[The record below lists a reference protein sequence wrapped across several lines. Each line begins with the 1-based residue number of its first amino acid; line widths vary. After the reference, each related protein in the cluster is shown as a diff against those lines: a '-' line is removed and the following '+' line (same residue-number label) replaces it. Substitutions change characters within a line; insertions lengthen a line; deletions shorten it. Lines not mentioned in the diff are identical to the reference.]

1 MCISRS
7 EMTEKYYDMVYRL
20 ALSRTK
26 SRTHAEDVSQ
36 EVFLRFL
43 KTDKVFESE
52 EHIRA
57 WLLRVCINLSK
68 NIVSSFWNRNRRSWE
83 DFAETLCFTEE
94 TDKRLFETVMGL
106 PEKYRIVIHLFYY
119 EGYSVQEISKL
130 LHRREGT
137 VKSHLSRGRKILK
150 LELQEDWSDDE

>member
-1 MCISRS
+1 MKLP
-7 EMTEKYYDMVYRL
+7 TEDVIRNHQERL
-20 ALSRTK
+20 YATAFSICRNAAD
-26 SRTHAEDVSQ
+26 AEDVVQDTIVKYHQAKKS
-36 EVFLRFL
+36 
-43 KTDKVFESE
+43 FESE

>member
-52 EHIRA
+52 EHIKA
-57 WLLRVCINLSK
+57 WLIKVTINRSKSVFSDLWLKRTVPLDEEIPFSSPKLSE
-68 NIVSSFWNRNRRSWE
+68 VY
-83 DFAETLCFTEE
+83 FAVLN
-94 TDKRLFETVMGL
+94 L
-106 PEKYRIVIHLFYY
+106 PPKYKTALHLFYY
-119 EGYSVQEISKL
+119 EDMSVKSIAECLGEKEATVKTL
-130 LHRREGT
+130 LHR
-137 VKSHLSRGRKILK
+137 GRKMLK
-150 LELQEDWSDDE
+150 KTLDGRYDDEL